1 MGEGGEREEVG
12 GYVFADGGVGTAACF
27 DGLGKGSQWGLLVL
41 SGRIGLGWWG
51 VGVVNL
57 DAFGRESV
65 VLGEELGV
73 FSTSTAR
80 NISER
85 RADTGGGIEAHTA

>member
-1 MGEGGEREEVG
+1 MSSR
-12 GYVFADGGVGTAACF
+12 TAA
-27 DGLGKGSQWGLLVL
+27 WGQPPV
-41 SGRIGLGWWG
+41 SMAWVRGVSGVCCGRIGLGWWG

-85 RADTGGGIEAHTA
+85 RADVGGGIEVHTA